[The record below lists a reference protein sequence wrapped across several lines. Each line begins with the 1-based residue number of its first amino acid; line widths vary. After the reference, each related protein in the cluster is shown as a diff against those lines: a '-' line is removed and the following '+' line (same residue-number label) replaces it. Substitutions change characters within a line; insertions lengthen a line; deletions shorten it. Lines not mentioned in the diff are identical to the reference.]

1 MMPRAWQSLSAVLL
15 ASALLAWC
23 SEAFPEDPQQAQ
35 LAAGRR
41 SFARARAVRQPVP
54 WVSMHTVVP
63 SSCTREADWEVV
75 GLYYSFLRCARCSH
89 SAQPFTHTQHKA
101 PAASVRV
108 PGCAALRCCVQTPLP
123 ADGRTGWLKD

>member
-1 MMPRAWQSLSAVLL
+1 MLSARQSLRAALL

-23 SEAFPEDPQQAQ
+23 AEAFLEDPQQAQ
-35 LAAGRR
+35 LPAGRR

-75 GLYYSFLRCARCSH
+75 GLYYSFLRCARFAH
-89 SAQPFTHTQHKA
+89 PAAQPFAQPPPRQLKA
-101 PAASVRV
+101 PAATAH
-108 PGCAALRCCVQTPLP
+108 CATRP
-123 ADGRTGWLKD
+123 ADRTAHWTDWRHIYS

>member
-1 MMPRAWQSLSAVLL
+1 MLNARQSLRTALL
-15 ASALLAWC
+15 ASVLLAWC

-35 LAAGRR
+35 LPAGRR

-75 GLYYSFLRCARCSH
+75 GLYYSFLRYARFGH
-89 SAQPFTHTQHKA
+89 PAKPFTQPQPRQHKA
-101 PAASVRV
+101 RAAS
-108 PGCAALRCCVQTPLP
+108 ALYKLCCLQ
-123 ADGRTGWLKD
+123 AGGQDGSLD